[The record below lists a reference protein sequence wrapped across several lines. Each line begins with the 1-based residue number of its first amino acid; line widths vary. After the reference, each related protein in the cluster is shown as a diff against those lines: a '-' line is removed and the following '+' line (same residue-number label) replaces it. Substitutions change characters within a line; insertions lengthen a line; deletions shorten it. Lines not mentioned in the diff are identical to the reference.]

1 MDNKLNH
8 RIHLN
13 GANIVIYSAYNEY
26 APWTLYALRF
36 TFCDMSV
43 LKPDIEKYFR
53 SLPEWGIDDCY
64 TKALREFSTAY
75 DFELTS
81 SSEEAVAVFSRHT
94 SSPSPSPSPS
104 HDPED
109 DADTLG
115 VCCEAIDLIAEEG
128 ILYCGTCGKSH
139 GKLLQLTSNTKL
151 VSKNNESLEQ
161 TGMPINP
168 HLPKSSMGTTIGWSR
183 KASHNKMRR
192 YHNWSVMPSKERS
205 LYVVYKY
212 ISTMCNRDGTQL
224 PLKVQST
231 AKTMYQKISENYTT
245 RGAKRKGL
253 IAACVY
259 YASKKEGATREPR
272 EIAELFSISTKDLS
286 TGIRCFQQQ
295 AVWLDTGLYS
305 REESSIP
312 KDYIGRYLTK
322 LMIHDTSIMLLAEG
336 MANRVQELHVCGHAT
351 PTSVAAAI
359 LFSLIQLLSMNIT
372 AKDIADAVGVSTIT
386 IQKCSH
392 QIMENIT
399 MILPPE
405 ILSKLQ

>member
-1 MDNKLNH
+1 MS
-8 RIHLN
+8 
-13 GANIVIYSAYNEY
+13 SAYS
-26 APWTLYALRF
+26 R
-36 TFCDMSV
+36 V
-43 LKPDIEKYFR
+43 DIERYFR

-64 TKALREFSTAY
+64 TKTLREFSRAY
-75 DFELTS
+75 SFDIAKYEPEPEPEL
-81 SSEEAVAVFSRHT
+81 E
-94 SSPSPSPSPS
+94 
-104 HDPED
+104 PEPVD
-109 DADTLG
+109 DSIEHETEPHEYSM
-115 VCCEAIDLIAEEG
+115 CCQSFDLIVEEG
-128 ILYCGTCGKSH
+128 ILYCSTCGKSH

-205 LYVVYKY
+205 LYMVYKY
-212 ISTMCNRDGTQL
+212 ISTMCNRDGQQL

-231 AKTMYQKISENYTT
+231 AKTFYQQISESFTT

-259 YASKKEGATREPR
+259 YASKQEGATREPR

-286 TGIRCFQQQ
+286 AGIRCFQQQ
-295 AVWLDTGLYS
+295 AVWLDTGLYTQ
-305 REESSIP
+305 EESSTP

-322 LMIHDTSIMLLAEG
+322 LMIHDSSIMLLAEG
-336 MANRVQELHVCGHAT
+336 MANKVQELHICGHAT
-351 PTSVAAAI
+351 PTSIAAAI
-359 LFSLIQLLSMNIT
+359 IHSLIQLLSLEIT
-372 AKDIADAVGVSTIT
+372 IKDIAEAIGISSIT

-392 QIMENIT
+392 LIMEQINT
-399 MILPPE
+399 ILPPE